1 MLLIII
7 IIIITIHI
15 TKKYIY
21 INGAQQLYWSTI
33 TNLQVY

>member
-7 IIIITIHI
+7 IIITIHM
-15 TKKYIY
+15 KKIY
-21 INGAQQLYWSTI
+21 KYEAQQLYWSTI